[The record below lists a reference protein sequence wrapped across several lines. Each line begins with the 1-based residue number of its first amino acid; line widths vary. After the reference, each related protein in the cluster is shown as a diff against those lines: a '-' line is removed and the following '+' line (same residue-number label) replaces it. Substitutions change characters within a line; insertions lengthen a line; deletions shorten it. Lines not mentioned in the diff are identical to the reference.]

1 MPSIPTKAIQNQN
14 GNLVFTNTDT
24 EISILFNYLKS
35 GKNTETFLE
44 DYPKVK
50 LNQID
55 DVLGFAEEQL
65 KSSLR

>member
-1 MPSIPTKAIQNQN
+1 MPFIPTKAIQNQN
-14 GNLVFTNTDT
+14 GILVFADTDI

-55 DVLGFAEEQL
+55 DVLEFAEEQL

>member
-1 MPSIPTKAIQNQN
+1 MPFISTKVIQNQN
-14 GNLVFTNTDT
+14 GILVFADTDT
-24 EISILFNYLKS
+24 EISVLFNYLKA
-35 GKNTETFLE
+35 GKNTESFLE

-55 DVLGFAEEQL
+55 EVLEFAEEQL

>member
-1 MPSIPTKAIQNQN
+1 MPFISTKAIRNQN
-14 GNLVFTNTDT
+14 GILVFADTDT

-55 DVLGFAEEQL
+55 DVLEFAEEQL

>member
-55 DVLGFAEEQL
+55 EVLEFAEEQL

>member
-1 MPSIPTKAIQNQN
+1 MPFIPTKAIQNQN
-14 GNLVFTNTDT
+14 GILVFADTDT

-55 DVLGFAEEQL
+55 EVLEFAEEQL

>member
-1 MPSIPTKAIQNQN
+1 MSFISIKAIQNQN
-14 GNLVFTNTDT
+14 GTLVFADTDT

-35 GKNTETFLE
+35 GKNTESFLE

-55 DVLGFAEEQL
+55 EVLEFAEEQL
-65 KSSLR
+65 KSSLH